1 MIAPAADMA
10 TMTQTRAFV
19 CWRFVSPDA
28 IAAGSANPSVV
39 DERNVEPC
47 PSRTTDRVGP
57 SYIFPAYE
65 PEASNGATAS
75 DGRIAVGSY
84 IGALNLTET
93 PASDLRI
100 AR

>member
-19 CWRFVSPDA
+19 CWRFVSPEA
-28 IAAGSANPSVV
+28 IAAGSVNPNVV
-39 DERNVEPC
+39 DEKNVEPC
-47 PSRTTDRVGP
+47 PSRTTDTVGP

-65 PEASNGATAS
+65 PEASSGPAAS
-75 DGRIAVGSY
+75 VGRIAIGSY
-84 IGALNLTET
+84 IGALNLTER